1 MDSQDFQISSTL
13 KVSVHQGS
21 YGRYIKVHRAGRWIS
36 FSASL
41 WKLINKY
48 MNKLRTEGYRLHLT
62 KAKRL
67 EVIRYDARR
76 FVSVVEEKPGSGFKS
91 FINFND
97 EEWSNLEAK
106 MENINLALRECN
118 TCHNLK
124 RPIVVKNNRM
134 VETRISQ
141 KEVERIHQYNLTV
154 QNQLG
159 AMCTYCGEE
168 IRDDCH
174 CHEFNCKTCEPQN
187 FCSTCHVIVVCPV
200 I

>member
-1 MDSQDFQISSTL
+1 MTLEDSLVLLRKNQVV
-13 KVSVHQGS
+13 VSNHLSILTMRNGQT
-21 YGRYIKVHRAGRWIS
+21 
-36 FSASL
+36 
-41 WKLINKY
+41 WKQ
-48 MNKLRTEGYRLHLT
+48 
-62 KAKRL
+62 
-67 EVIRYDARR
+67 
-76 FVSVVEEKPGSGFKS
+76 
-91 FINFND
+91 
-97 EEWSNLEAK
+97 K
-106 MENINLALRECN
+106 MENINLVLRE
-118 TCHNLK
+118 CHNLK
-124 RPIVVKNNRM
+124 RQIVVKNNRM